1 MTRVADNDDF
11 LGAPTSSTSRRAPIA
26 ASLIALTLAA
36 AGCWRGADAFCAD
49 EAAQSRIFELARA
62 QFPNKATHAL
72 ISQRG
77 LVILDRVL
85 KDLGLDRDKPD
96 DLKKAVDA
104 ATLELKRAY
113 QTGRY
118 TLDNVAVV
126 PGQTSSTVVYCSGRM
141 TFFTSWGI
149 AVRDVT
155 YDLTL
160 RDGIVVEAKLFGL

>member
-1 MTRVADNDDF
+1 M
-11 LGAPTSSTSRRAPIA
+11 GAPTRSTPCRVSIA
-26 ASLIALTLAA
+26 ASLIAMTLAA
-36 AGCWRGADAFCAD
+36 AGCWRGADAFCVG
-49 EAAQSRIFELARA
+49 EAAQSRVFELARA
-62 QFPNKATHAL
+62 QFPNKATDAL

-77 LVILDRVL
+77 VVILDRVL
-85 KDLGLDRDKPD
+85 KDLGLDREKPD

-104 ATLELKRAY
+104 ATIELKRAY

-126 PGQTSSTVVYCSGRM
+126 PGQAGADVVYCSGRM

-155 YDLTL
+155 YDLKVH
-160 RDGIVVEAKLFGL
+160 DGDVVEAKLFGL